1 MVVPSKIFY
10 PPLCTNHCSQ
20 SILHPGIG
28 CLRYFLNNLY
38 NSCLGG
44 FKYFS
49 PLLITPLL
57 LKLKTMDNELFLS
70 TLKYYLKTVGLT
82 AMAASSSFYFI
93 CLFRNQLGSFQKY
106 TTLFI
111 PTVFG
116 MQFCW
121 FMPDKTLKLFCTAT
135 SQAVFEGI
143 LKQFP
148 NLITRLLLH
157 STSLQTFLFMINSAI
172 ILHFKRLK
180 VYKGFWFMQP
190 YGIEKSPSISAAGAA
205 PLGAEGAMENI
216 VDINAN
222 IVEHSWK
229 PRNQCVHGQTK
240 CLKFILD
247 GIKVGLTCGI
257 PMDLLNALLKGGVP
271 KGCKGMMKVVA
282 AKLKQF
288 RPNMAGFFL
297 LYGGIYRISSCL
309 LYKYYG
315 HLSRDLQHIL
325 AAFLGG
331 ASYLWVD
338 KVSFFTLST
347 VIAIQALWQE
357 FCNRMSAAK
366 KTSSNLVL
374 KLLKDISFS
383 HVIFTLN
390 MGYLVHNFI
399 MNYEVLNSLTRGFL
413 DGLSSNQTRI
423 IRDTITKHSLDE
435 LMTIANS
442 HTVKRLL

>member
-1 MVVPSKIFY
+1 MTF
-10 PPLCTNHCSQ
+10 
-20 SILHPGIG
+20 G
-28 CLRYFLNNLY
+28 RY
-38 NSCLGG
+38 SRG
-44 FKYFS
+44 
-49 PLLITPLL
+49 
-57 LKLKTMDNELFLS
+57 
-70 TLKYYLKTVGLT
+70 
-82 AMAASSSFYFI
+82 
-93 CLFRNQLGSFQKY
+93 NQLGSFQKY
-106 TTLFI
+106 TTLFL
-111 PTVFG
+111 PTVCG

-121 FMPDKTLKLFCTAT
+121 LLPDKAMKLFCTAT
-135 SQAVFEGI
+135 SQAVLEG
-143 LKQFP
+143 LLQQFP
-148 NLITRLLLH
+148 NVITRLLLK
-157 STSLQTFLFMINSAI
+157 STPLQTVLFMINSAI

-190 YGIEKSPSISAAGAA
+190 YGIEKSPSFSVTHQ
-205 PLGAEGAMENI
+205 
-216 VDINAN
+216 VD
-222 IVEHSWK
+222 WK
-229 PRNQCVHGQTK
+229 PRAECVHGKMK
-240 CLKFILD
+240 CSKFILD

-271 KGCKGMMKVVA
+271 KGCKGIHKVLL

-331 ASYLWVD
+331 ASYLWVN

-357 FCNRMSAAK
+357 FCDRMTTAK
-366 KTSSNLVL
+366 KTSKNLVL
-374 KLLKDISFS
+374 RLLKDVSFS

-390 MGYLVHNFI
+390 MGYLIHNFI

-413 DGLSSNQTRI
+413 DGLSSNQ
-423 IRDTITKHSLDE
+423 
-435 LMTIANS
+435 
-442 HTVKRLL
+442 

>member
-1 MVVPSKIFY
+1 MVVPSKIFNS
-10 PPLCTNHCSQ
+10 PLCTNHCSQ
-20 SILHPGIG
+20 IILHPGIG
-28 CLRYFLNNLY
+28 CFRYFLNNLY
-38 NSCLGG
+38 KNSLGG

-49 PLLITPLL
+49 PLLITPLV
-57 LKLKTMDNELFLS
+57 LKFKTMDNELFLS
-70 TLKYYLKTVGLT
+70 TLKYYLKTVGWT
-82 AMAASSSFYFI
+82 AMAASSSFYCI
-93 CLFRNQLGSFQKY
+93 CLFRNHLGSFQKY

-111 PTVFG
+111 PTVVG
-116 MQFCW
+116 MQFGW
-121 FMPDKTLKLFCTAT
+121 LLPDKTMKLFCTAT
-135 SQAVFEGI
+135 SQAVLEG
-143 LKQFP
+143 LLQQFP
-148 NLITRLLLH
+148 NVLTRFLLQ
-157 STSLQTFLFMINSAI
+157 STPLQTFLFMINSAI

-190 YGIEKSPSISAAGAA
+190 YGIEKPLCMPAAAAGANGGGLA
-205 PLGAEGAMENI
+205 DI

-222 IVEHSWK
+222 IVEHNWK
-229 PRNQCVHGQTK
+229 SRPQCCHGQTK

-247 GIKVGLTCGI
+247 GLKVAASCGI

-271 KGCKGMMKVVA
+271 KGCKGIVKVLV

-297 LYGGIYRISSCL
+297 FYGGIYRISSCL

-338 KVSFFTLST
+338 KASFFTLST

-357 FCNRMSAAK
+357 FCNRMTAAK

-374 KLLKDISFS
+374 KLLKDVSFS

-390 MGYLVHNFI
+390 MGYLIHNFI

-423 IRDTITKHSLDE
+423 IRDTITKNSMEE
-435 LMTIANS
+435 LMAMANRN
-442 HTVKRLL
+442 TVKTFL